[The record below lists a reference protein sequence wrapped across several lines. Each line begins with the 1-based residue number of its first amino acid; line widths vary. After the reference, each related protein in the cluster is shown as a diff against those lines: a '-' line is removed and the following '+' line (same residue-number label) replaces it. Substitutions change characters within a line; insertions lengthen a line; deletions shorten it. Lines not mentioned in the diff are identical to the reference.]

1 MKKNRSFTLIE
12 LLIVIAIIAILAS
25 MLLPALA
32 RARTSAKGISCL
44 NNEKQMGL
52 ATISYAGDSS
62 EFLPPLADT
71 NNESGGTNYTYLTS
85 GTCYTKCSGNFS
97 LGGMRAYAI
106 GILFQTG
113 YLRDPRIADC
123 PLSKFNR
130 LDDVDGVNGT
140 YKSKYTALM
149 KKTAVNGYIRS
160 NYWFNPNQWQT
171 GGSALAPKMAV
182 DCSTLKTFRRNRP
195 LMIDSL
201 INQNSAGNYLVN
213 HTDGYNILSSDGSA
227 RLYTCKSAIL
237 KYNSAWSNSNWDGF
251 GYLLDAIPYK

>member
-85 GTCYTKCSGNFS
+85 GTCYTKFSGNFS
-97 LGGMRAYAI
+97 
-106 GILFQTG
+106 
-113 YLRDPRIADC
+113 
-123 PLSKFNR
+123 
-130 LDDVDGVNGT
+130 
-140 YKSKYTALM
+140 
-149 KKTAVNGYIRS
+149 
-160 NYWFNPNQWQT
+160 
-171 GGSALAPKMAV
+171 
-182 DCSTLKTFRRNRP
+182 
-195 LMIDSL
+195 
-201 INQNSAGNYLVN
+201 
-213 HTDGYNILSSDGSA
+213 
-227 RLYTCKSAIL
+227 
-237 KYNSAWSNSNWDGF
+237 
-251 GYLLDAIPYK
+251 